1 MQTDYLKGALLC
13 LLATVCWG
21 TMFPVMTGALA
32 RIDPFTFTALRYTIA
47 GTAFVGLLV
56 WREGTAALSVK
67 GERILL
73 AWFLGT
79 CGFAGFGFLVF
90 LGQQMA
96 GPEGALTASIM
107 MATMPM
113 LGLLVNW
120 LVRKACPPAYSFAFI
135 LMSFSGGI
143 MVITNGDLDSLLA
156 HPQSYLAGLPLLFGA
171 LCWVIYTVGG
181 SLFPHWSPY
190 RYTAVTTAL
199 GLTSVYA
206 TNVALVAAGAVSVP
220 TAATVIEISP
230 HLAYMAL
237 IAGLVAVPCWNMGNK
252 IITPTNG
259 VLFMDVVPLT
269 AFLVSAVGGVVA
281 GPAQVTGAVV
291 TAAALVLN
299 NLYQRRSL
307 ARPEPHLT
315 VIEESGNA

>member
-1 MQTDYLKGALLC
+1 MQTDYLNGALLC

-21 TMFPVMTGALA
+21 TMFPVMTGALT

-47 GTAFVGLLV
+47 GAAFLGLLV
-56 WREGTAALSVK
+56 WREGIAALSLK

-120 LVRKACPPAYSFAFI
+120 AVRRVRPPAYSFAFI
-135 LMSFSGGI
+135 LISFSGGV
-143 MVITNGDLDSLLA
+143 MVITDGDLASLLA
-156 HPQSYLAGLPLLFGA
+156 HPETYLAGLPLLLGA

-190 RYTAVTTAL
+190 RYTALTTSL

-206 TNVALVAAGAVSVP
+206 INFVLVAAGAVGVP
-220 TAATVIEISP
+220 TTDTVISISP

-237 IAGLVAVPCWNMGNK
+237 VAGLVAVPCWNMGNK
-252 IITPTNG
+252 IITPMNG

-269 AFLVSAVGGVVA
+269 AFIVSALGGVVA
-281 GPAQVTGAVV
+281 GPSQIAGALV

-299 NLYQRRSL
+299 NLYQRKRCVTTH
-307 ARPEPHLT
+307 PT
-315 VIEESGNA
+315 